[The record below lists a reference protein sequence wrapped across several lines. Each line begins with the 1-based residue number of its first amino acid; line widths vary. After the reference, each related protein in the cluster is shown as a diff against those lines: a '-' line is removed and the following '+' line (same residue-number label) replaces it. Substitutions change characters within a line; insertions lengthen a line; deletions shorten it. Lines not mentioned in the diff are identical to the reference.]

1 MQSHRYGKMESRMS
15 TPATK
20 AFPAP
25 PNAITALRG
34 GFNAIANQAYII
46 LIPVLL
52 DLWLWLGPH
61 LQIKQLMTN
70 LLEAV
75 RSAASLET
83 PSSENL
89 LQVNPEMV
97 EEFAQRINLMTTLR
111 SYPVGIPSL
120 ISGILPI
127 DGPLGSPLV
136 IDITSPWTVIT
147 LFIVLTLIGTLAGT
161 FYFMVIAQA
170 ALSGK
175 VNWKQSIKE
184 FPRMAMQM
192 VALTLA
198 IGVLLIVLLVP
209 TSCVFSFISMGGIP
223 VTTIT
228 VLVLAGML
236 LWVVF
241 PLIFTPFGIFASHIN
256 LLAAIQRSI
265 ALTRMTMPN
274 TLLFLGII
282 VIVSQGL
289 DFLWRVPQEGSWL
302 TLVGLAGHGFVASGL
317 LAAIFVYYRDADA
330 WVQKVIREMYS
341 KQVS

>member
-1 MQSHRYGKMESRMS
+1 
-15 TPATK
+15 
-20 AFPAP
+20 
-25 PNAITALRG
+25 
-34 GFNAIANQAYII
+34 
-46 LIPVLL
+46 
-52 DLWLWLGPH
+52 
-61 LQIKQLMTN
+61 MTN